1 MPRRRRNRRKMGGS
15 LRSFW
20 NKAKGFLKKTKLLST
35 IGSKLVPMAGSYAPL
50 AGAALG
56 MVKRSGYGMRRGGAL
71 RPAGMRRRIRGR
83 GCCGGANMPVGGR
96 RRRTRR
102 RVGRFSKPRLPRR
115 MGVPF

>member
-1 MPRRRRNRRKMGGS
+1 MPRRRHRRKMGGS
-15 LRSFW
+15 FKSFW
-20 NKAKGFLKKTKLLST
+20 SKAKGFLKRTKLLST

-56 MVKRSGYGMRRGGAL
+56 MVKRAGYGRRGGAL
-71 RPAGMRRRIRGR
+71 RPAGMRRIRGR

-96 RRRTRR
+96 RRTRR
-102 RVGRFSKPRLPRR
+102 RMGRFSKPRLPRR